1 MHSSPT
7 WNDKKPRVKVQSKP
21 QKNPKTTFD
30 KEKFGKMLSGHTV
43 TFNEIMRMDASWKEF
58 QDMLVLHIKRKN

>member
-7 WNDKKPRVKVQSKP
+7 WNDKKPRVKAQSNPPPPK
-21 QKNPKTTFD
+21 KNNFRQGKAW
-30 KEKFGKMLSGHTV
+30 KMLSGHTV

>member
-1 MHSSPT
+1 MSFSCTVPPPEMT
-7 WNDKKPRVKVQSKP
+7 KKPRIKVQ
-21 QKNPKTTFD
+21 NPKTTFD
-30 KEKFGKMLSGHTV
+30 KEKLGKMLSGHTV